1 MKMHLTMSFNYPE
14 DEMKARLAINVDQMH
29 ETLRWIED
37 RIKEANID
45 DDMPESVIL
54 AIEDKVRLSI
64 KRIGESDV

>member
-14 DEMKARLAINVDQMH
+14 DEMKARLAINADQMH

-54 AIEDKVRLSI
+54 AIEDKVKLSI

>member
-1 MKMHLTMSFNYPE
+1 
-14 DEMKARLAINVDQMH
+14 MKARLAINADQMH

-45 DDMPESVIL
+45 DDMPDSVIL

-64 KRIGESDV
+64 KRIGEPDV

>member
-14 DEMKARLAINVDQMH
+14 DEMKARLAINADQMH

>member
-14 DEMKARLAINVDQMH
+14 DEMKARLAINADQMY
-29 ETLRWIED
+29 ETLQWIEE

-54 AIEDKVRLSI
+54 AIEDRVMLSF
-64 KRIGESDV
+64 KRIGKSDT

>member
-14 DEMKARLAINVDQMH
+14 DEMKARLAINADQMH

-64 KRIGESDV
+64 KRIGEPDV

>member
-14 DEMKARLAINVDQMH
+14 DEMKARLAINADQMH

-45 DDMPESVIL
+45 DDTPESVIL

>member
-14 DEMKARLAINVDQMH
+14 DEMKARLAINADQMH

-37 RIKEANID
+37 RIKESNID

-54 AIEDKVRLSI
+54 AIEDKVRFSI
-64 KRIGESDV
+64 KRIGESDA

>member
-14 DEMKARLAINVDQMH
+14 DEMKARLAINADQMY
-29 ETLRWIED
+29 ETLQWIED
-37 RIKEANID
+37 RIMEAHIN
-45 DDMPESVIL
+45 DDMPDSVIL

>member
-14 DEMKARLAINVDQMH
+14 DEMKARLAINADQMH

-45 DDMPESVIL
+45 DDMPDSVIL